1 MNYNTLRY
9 NIQSL
14 NFILKANNNVR
25 MIKKILQRK
34 DRVEKLYIYKVYINI
49 WYFDIYVNDYN
60 IM

>member
-14 NFILKANNNVR
+14 NFILKANNNVG